1 MTTTKLRDAW
11 HLFKRAIAGDS
22 EINYTEGSIA
32 RVTLLLA
39 IPMILE
45 MAMESVF
52 AIVDIFFVAKLGTD
66 AVASVGLTE
75 AVITLLYAL
84 AIGLSMG
91 ATAMVA
97 RRVGENNPDAASIV
111 AGQVIWLG
119 VFVSVAVGL
128 TGLFFAREI
137 LQLMGAEDS
146 VVETGVG
153 YTRLM
158 IGGCFSIVLLFL
170 INAIFRGAGDAAIAM
185 RALWLANGINIVL

>member
-1 MTTTKLRDAW
+1 MPPVLYQKLNTLMTTTILRDAW

-22 EINYTEGSIA
+22 EINYTEGSVA

-119 VFVSVAVGL
+119 VFVSVAVGFSK
-128 TGLFFAREI
+128 TGFVFSSTVSTLACFF
-137 LQLMGAEDS
+137 S
-146 VVETGVG
+146 VV
-153 YTRLM
+153 
-158 IGGCFSIVLLFL
+158 L
-170 INAIFRGAGDAAIAM
+170 ISASFCDCAT
-185 RALWLANGINIVL
+185 

>member
-1 MTTTKLRDAW
+1 
-11 HLFKRAIAGDS
+11 
-22 EINYTEGSIA
+22 
-32 RVTLLLA
+32 
-39 IPMILE
+39 MILE

-137 LQLMGAEDS
+137 LQRWRRG
-146 VVETGVG
+146 
-153 YTRLM
+153 
-158 IGGCFSIVLLFL
+158 FS
-170 INAIFRGAGDAAIAM
+170 G
-185 RALWLANGINIVL
+185 